1 MLKLRTFGGL
11 ALASDERA
19 MTGAAQ
25 QRRPLALLA
34 ILAVAGDRGVSR
46 ERLQALIWP
55 ESDETRARR
64 VLAQTLYA
72 LRRDLGDPASIVG
85 TTDLRLNHKLISAD
99 VSDFE
104 CAVAAGQLERAI
116 ALYQG
121 PFLDGV
127 HLIEA
132 SEFEQW
138 ATLERARL
146 EVSVRSALERLAR
159 EAAERGDAEVSAGW
173 WRRLAVLDPLSGRVA
188 LGLMQSLASYG
199 DIAAALQ
206 HARVHT
212 ALLREELGAP
222 PDPAVTA
229 LCERLRTPE
238 KAVRPVHEH
247 ASQTRSSPAA
257 ESPSSVRT
265 DGPKP
270 QTGPAAH
277 VRVPILE
284 SLPETRRGAPH
295 GAAAAPAL
303 GMESITQSD
312 DSRVPRNDSSGGH
325 HRAPGWRRT
334 ILTVAVAGV
343 ILGAIGASALLLP
356 SGRGERELERRVV
369 VVAPFDVADPELRL
383 WREGMVDVLS
393 RDLDGAGPL
402 RTVSPTRVVR
412 EWGGRADRET
422 VGTFARRL
430 GAGTAVYGGLV
441 RAGVDSLRASLTV
454 LDVETGRA
462 MLEVTREESVAHM
475 GRLTDSIAVD
485 VLRAVGRVVPLGAA
499 RASTMTSAT
508 SLGALRAFLRGEEF
522 YRRTQWDSAVTHYE
536 QAVALDTTLA
546 LAWRRLGAV
555 ASWRRLQQDSLVAA
569 YLLRAGA
576 ANRGYGRRDSLL
588 LVADSLS
595 AAANTTPST
604 IVAFGL
610 TRRLFATLDTAVRR
624 YPEDP
629 EVWFALGE
637 ARYHFGFGP
646 MIGVSERATLAAFD
660 TAIAL
665 DSAFAPAYIHSV
677 ELGFNVGGAPLGL
690 RYARSYLAL
699 RPTED
704 AHRGVLLVEPLV
716 NRRRAHT
723 DDVRHLL
730 DTARTSAIVSART
743 ILRRWPDSAETAVRL
758 GRILAT
764 GRPSEY
770 RLFADTAFMRRRLAE
785 QLAFRGRLGEAYR
798 VLGNRS
804 VSLFAELAYLGAIP
818 PAAANIMLLRWVRDG
833 SGPARLALAYWSAQ
847 RDTNALNEFLAG
859 VRARSVATDNPSRPD
874 NADSRARTHYDTSSV
889 LAHLTLARGDTARAL
904 SRLLALPD
912 TLCAECFV
920 DRLTKARL
928 LTATGRAAD
937 AVTVLEE
944 ALVPFLTPIE
954 VVFALER
961 ARAARV
967 SGENGKVNESCQFV
981 GAAWAHGDTTV
992 RAMTRDVCTVR
1003 R

>member
-11 ALASDERA
+11 ALFSENRA
-19 MTGAAQ
+19 LTGAAA
-25 QRRPLALLA
+25 QRRPLAILA
-34 ILAVAGDRGVSR
+34 ILAVAGERGVSR
-46 ERLQALIWP
+46 ERLQALLWP

-64 VLAQTLYA
+64 VLAQTVYA
-72 LRRDLGDPASIVG
+72 LRRDLGDPGSIVG
-85 TTDLRLNHKLISAD
+85 ITDLRLNLDLIAAD

-104 CAVAAGQLERAI
+104 CAIGSGQVERAVS
-116 ALYQG
+116 LYQG

-127 HLIEA
+127 HLA
-132 SEFEQW
+132 DAPEFEQW
-138 ATLERARL
+138 AGVERARL
-146 EVSVRSALERLAR
+146 DVAARGALERLAR
-159 EAAERGDAEVSAGW
+159 EAAERGDSEVAAGW
-173 WRRLAVLDPLSGRVA
+173 WRRLAVLDPLSGRVT
-188 LGLMQSLASYG
+188 LGLMQSLASSG

-206 HARVHT
+206 HAKIHT

-238 KAVRPVHEH
+238 KAARTVQPP
-247 ASQTRSSPAA
+247 ASHTTSSTPAR
-257 ESPSSVRT
+257 SPSSVRV
-265 DGPKP
+265 DRAKP
-270 QTGPAAH
+270 QTDPAAH
-277 VRVPILE
+277 VRVPVLE
-284 SLPETRRGAPH
+284 SFPGRSRDASP
-295 GAAAAPAL
+295 AAAAPSAL
-303 GMESITQSD
+303 GTDSIAQSD
-312 DSRVPRNDSSGGH
+312 GSSGPRNESAGGQ

-334 ILTVAVAGV
+334 ILTVAAAGV
-343 ILGAIGASALLLP
+343 VLGAIGATALLLP
-356 SGRGERELERRVV
+356 NPRVDRALERRVLM
-369 VVAPFDVADPELRL
+369 VAPFDVADPELRL

-422 VGTFARRL
+422 VGAFARRL

-441 RAGVDSLRASLTV
+441 RAGVDSLRASVTV

-462 MLEVTREESVAHM
+462 MLEVMREESAAHM
-475 GRLTDSIAVD
+475 DRLTDSIAVD

-508 SLGALRAFLRGEEF
+508 SLGALRAFLRGEGF

-595 AAANTTPST
+595 AAANTTGSAV
-604 IVAFGL
+604 VAFGL
-610 TRRLFATLDTAVRR
+610 TRRLFATLEAAVRN

-646 MIGVSERATLAAFD
+646 VIGVSERATLAAFD
-660 TAIAL
+660 SSIAL

-677 ELGFNVGGAPLGL
+677 ELGFNVGGASLGL

-716 NRRRAHT
+716 DRRRANT
-723 DDVRHLL
+723 DDVRRLL

-743 ILRRWPDSAETAVRL
+743 IVRRWPDSAETAVRL
-758 GRILAT
+758 GRILAA

-770 RLFADTAFMRRRLAE
+770 RLFADTGFMRRRLAE
-785 QLAFRGRLGEAYR
+785 QLAFRGHLGEAYR
-798 VLGNRS
+798 VLGNRD
-804 VSLFAELAYLGAIP
+804 VSLFAELAYLGAVP
-818 PAAANIMLLRWVRDG
+818 PATANATLTRWVRDG
-833 SGPARLALAYWSAQ
+833 SGPARLALAYWSAR
-847 RDTNALNEFLAG
+847 RDTNALNGLLAG
-859 VRARSVATDNPSRPD
+859 ARASAAAADNQSLSD
-874 NADSRARTHYDTSSV
+874 IADARARTHYDTSSA
-889 LAHLTLARGDTARAL
+889 LAHLALARADTVGALARF
-904 SRLLALPD
+904 LALPD
-912 TLCAECFV
+912 TLCGECYV

-928 LTATGRAAD
+928 LIAAGRAAD
-937 AVTVLEE
+937 AVRVLEE
-944 ALVPFLTPIE
+944 PLVPFLTPIE

-961 ARAARV
+961 ARAARGAGDSDRV
-967 SGENGKVNESCQFV
+967 NGACQFV
-981 GAAWAHGDTTV
+981 GDAWAHGDSSA
-992 RAMTRDVCTVR
+992 RATIRDVCR
-1003 R
+1003 